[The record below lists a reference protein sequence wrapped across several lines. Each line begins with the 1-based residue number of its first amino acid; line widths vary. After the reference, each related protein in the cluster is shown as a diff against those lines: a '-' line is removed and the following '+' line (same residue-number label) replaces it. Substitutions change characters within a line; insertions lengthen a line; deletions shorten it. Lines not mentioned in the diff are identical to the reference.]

1 MFNRLEESDAVA
13 PVEEMTGARRA
24 SGLFRLKEC
33 PSHFREHSCLGPLGV
48 ICVHSQRLEIGS
60 GYRR

>member
-33 PSHFREHSCLGPLGV
+33 PSHFREHSCLGQLGV
-48 ICVHSQRLEIGS
+48 MCTRSRWLEIES
-60 GYRR
+60 AMRR

>member
-48 ICVHSQRLEIGS
+48 INTRSASL
-60 GYRR
+60 